1 MFTVYCIPLCS
12 GEIVVNEVDPLETS
26 EFSESVKTKKIKQ
39 EGDILYSQYILI
51 LGFLGATRPSSI

>member
-12 GEIVVNEVDPLETS
+12 GEVDPLETS

-51 LGFLGATRPSSI
+51 LGFLGAARPSSI